1 MLGENPT
8 RTNCLLGDA
17 MSPSSSPLD
26 YAGDIG
32 ATEAWDML
40 NGDPRVQLVD
50 VRSVAEWNFV
60 GLPDLSGLGRRVH
73 CVEWQ
78 QFPSM
83 APNPDFVAQTSG
95 ALAAAG
101 AAKET
106 PVLFLC
112 RSGGRSRAAAIAMA
126 RAGYAKSF
134 NVAGGF
140 EGDLDA
146 ERHRGSSNGWKASGL
161 PWKQS

>member
-1 MLGENPT
+1 
-8 RTNCLLGDA
+8 
-17 MSPSSSPLD
+17 
-26 YAGDIG
+26 
-32 ATEAWDML
+32 ML
-40 NGDPRVQLVD
+40 NGNPKAQLVD
-50 VRSVAEWNFV
+50 VRTVAEWNFV
-60 GLPDLSGLGRRVH
+60 GIPDLSGLARKVH
-73 CVEWQ
+73 FVEWQ

-83 APNPDFVAQTSG
+83 APNSDFVTETAS

-101 AAKET
+101 VEKDT

-126 RAGYAKSF
+126 RAGYSGAF

-146 ERHRGSSNGWKASGL
+146 ERHRGSNNGWKASGL